1 MLLSITFLEINSS
14 HGFMTTE
21 YVKTAMDEGAYFVIN
36 SDAHKPEQIGD
47 MSKGIAIAKR
57 PVPSDRIANSQD
69 FVQ

>member
-1 MLLSITFLEINSS
+1 
-14 HGFMTTE
+14 MTTE

-57 PVPSDRIANSQD
+57 PGYRLTGLQTRRTLFSKYVIINLKPGIQNN
-69 FVQ
+69 